1 MDVIQLSIMPTTSL
15 LAIQLSRC
23 ATVGDRSFAT
33 AGPRIWNSL
42 PEDATSA
49 TSLLTFRQK
58 LEAHLFRQSYPDIIY
73 FVIVSVIFVPSVIS
87 HCWLGIRKS
96 IRPVKIVV

>member
-1 MDVIQLSIMPTTSL
+1 MHVIQLSIMPTTSL

-23 ATVGDRSFAT
+23 ATAGDHSFAT
-33 AGPRIWNSL
+33 VGPRIWNSL

-58 LEAHLFRQSYPDIIY
+58 LEDHLFRQSYPDIILLL
-73 FVIVSVIFVPSVIS
+73 FLSFL
-87 HCWLGIRKS
+87 CLQ
-96 IRPVKIVV
+96 

>member
-1 MDVIQLSIMPTTSL
+1 MPTTSL

-33 AGPRIWNSL
+33 AGPRIWNSF

-96 IRPVKIVV
+96 IRPVKIVA